1 MQRRRQWASRPVS
14 VRLAAEAGC
23 AAAAAAAAWALP
35 RIPQPQSYHQFAGD
49 HRSLLGVPHAPNVLS
64 NAAIAVPGVAG
75 LLALRHSRGGAGGRM
90 SAAES
95 ACWAA
100 TFLGMLSGKRTVG
113 ALFGHAAGV
122 RLWPVL
128 LSPPCW
134 CNCVSDA
141 AGPIPHSFP
150 PPPPC
155 AAAAGSAYYH
165 LNPTNA
171 TLAWDRLGMALT
183 FASLLCASV
192 AQRRRPGAGAALLAP
207 LLLAAAGS
215 VAAWQASE
223 AAGRGDLRPYLL
235 VQGLTGELPCLAC
248 ACWQRI
254 PVRALCLPCAGC
266 KARLGCGA
274 AADLRPAD
282 SQPIV

>member
-171 TLAWDRLGMALT
+171 TLAWDRLGMPSPLPAC
-183 FASLLCASV
+183 CAPQWRS
-192 AQRRRPGAGAALLAP
+192 AGAPGRARRCWRPCSWRQRAAWRPGRPARRRGGA
-207 LLLAAAGS
+207 
-215 VAAWQASE
+215 
-223 AAGRGDLRPYLL
+223 
-235 VQGLTGELPCLAC
+235 TC
-248 ACWQRI
+248 ARTYWC
-254 PVRALCLPCAGC
+254 RA
-266 KARLGCGA
+266 
-274 AADLRPAD
+274 
-282 SQPIV
+282 